1 MPDITLDQ
9 ANQII
14 TAALA
19 RARELKLKPL
29 AVAVLDAGGHLKALA
44 REDGQTFLRAK
55 VCQAKAWGA
64 LAMGVHS
71 RDLATRYEQETR
83 QEGFIIALNAMS
95 NGQVVALPGGLL
107 IRDAA
112 GTVIGAVGISGAASE
127 DDELCAK
134 AGIEA
139 IGLTVDLD

>member
-19 RARELKLKPL
+19 KARDMKLKPL

-139 IGLTVDLD
+139 IGLTVDLG

>member
-19 RARELKLKPL
+19 KARELKLKPL
-29 AVAVLDAGGHLKALA
+29 AVAVLDPGGHLKAMA

-139 IGLTVDLD
+139 IGLTVDLG

>member
-9 ANQII
+9 ANRII
-14 TAALA
+14 TAALSK
-19 RARELKLKPL
+19 AREMNLKPL
-29 AVAVLDAGGHLKALA
+29 AIAVLDPGGHLKAMA
-44 REDGQTFLRAK
+44 REDGQTFMRAK
-55 VCQAKAWGA
+55 VCQSKAWGS

-71 RDLATRYEQETR
+71 RDLATRYELETK

-95 NGQVVALPGGLL
+95 NGSVVALPGGLL
-107 IRDAA
+107 IRDDSGA
-112 GTVIGAVGISGAASE
+112 VIGAVGVSGAASE

-139 IGLTVDLD
+139 IGLSVELD

>member
-9 ANQII
+9 ANRII
-14 TAALA
+14 TAALSK
-19 RARELKLKPL
+19 AREMNLKPL
-29 AVAVLDAGGHLKALA
+29 AIAVLDPGGHLKAMA
-44 REDGQTFLRAK
+44 REDGQTFRRAK
-55 VCQAKAWGA
+55 VCQSKAWGS

-71 RDLATRYEQETR
+71 RDLATRYELETK

-95 NGQVVALPGGLL
+95 NGSVVALPGGLL
-107 IRDAA
+107 IRDDS
-112 GTVIGAVGISGAASE
+112 GTVIGAVGVSGAASE

-139 IGLTVDLD
+139 IGLSVELD

>member
-19 RARELKLKPL
+19 KARELKLKPL
-29 AVAVLDAGGHLKALA
+29 AVAVLDPGGHLKAMA

-107 IRDAA
+107 IRDAS

-139 IGLTVDLD
+139 IGLTVDLG